1 MAKEG
6 EETNEKEVMEAAPP
20 AAKEENEVVHADTT
34 TVADKEEVQKERA
47 APSGEKPKADEEA
60 LAPPPPPPPAEA
72 EAGAPP
78 AAEYDPENVDEQP
91 LDVKDDATKDQGE
104 LPLNLNPIRFHR
116 FDRLILGSPTTD
128 PRRFVF
134 FFLVFARRWSS
145 CCPWRRGSGVRPGPR
160 CLPGGSTSLRPACSG
175 RIRRRGGS
183 SGRG

>member
-6 EETNEKEVMEAAPP
+6 EETNEKEVVEAAPP

-47 APSGEKPKADEEA
+47 APLGEKPKADEEA

-104 LPLNLNPIRFHR
+104 FYLNLNPNRFQR
-116 FDRLILGSPTTD
+116 FDRSID
-128 PRRFVF
+128 PW
-134 FFLVFARRWSS
+134 FAHH
-145 CCPWRRGSGVRPGPR
+145 
-160 CLPGGSTSLRPACSG
+160 
-175 RIRRRGGS
+175 
-183 SGRG
+183 